1 MRSDTTTPESAL
13 PAADETVR
21 LFDDWF
27 DPIETG
33 LRDRVREFIEGM
45 MRAELDAVLAR
56 PRYARR
62 GVGEEASGAAGHR
75 HGSRPRSLMG
85 TFGPTEITVPRARL
99 DAADG
104 TTREWKSTALR
115 AYQRRT
121 LAADALIASTYL
133 AGTNTRRVRRALAAL
148 FGGAVG
154 KDTVSRVWR
163 KVKSDWDAW
172 NARSL
177 AAEPIVRLILDGTV
191 VRVRLDRKATAI
203 SLLVVLGVREDGQK
217 VLLAIKSMGGETTEA
232 WRAVLDGLVARGL
245 RRPEFLLVD
254 GAPGLEKALTAL
266 WGGVPT
272 QRCTVHKHRNLL
284 AHAPERLHD
293 EITADYTDMIYA
305 ATPQEIEERRRA
317 FVRKW
322 RLKHRAVAD
331 SLEEA
336 GDRLFTF
343 TRLPP
348 SQWRSARTTNAI
360 ERLHEEF
367 KRRIKTQTVLPSAD
381 TAAMLFWALLASGQ
395 INMRKVD
402 GWQTSPQSPLIS
414 RLTRCEPPSNHWRP
428 RPANSTQRARP
439 YLHGGWH
446 AG

>member
-1 MRSDTTTPESAL
+1 MTNTITKTDSSQREAETTPQ
-13 PAADETVR
+13 

-27 DPIETG
+27 DPIETE
-33 LRDRVREFIEGM
+33 VRGRARQFIEELIHG
-45 MRAELDAVLAR
+45 ELDAVLGR
-56 PRYARR
+56 PRYGRSNAPGDEARA
-62 GVGEEASGAAGHR
+62 GVAGHR
-75 HGSRPRSLMG
+75 HGSRRRSLTG
-85 TFGPTEITVPRARL
+85 TFGPIEISVPRARL
-99 DAADG
+99 NTAEG
-104 TTREWKSTALR
+104 KTSEWKSQALR

-154 KDTVSRVWR
+154 KDTVSRTWR

-177 AAEPIVRLILDGTV
+177 ADEPIVRLILDGTV

-217 VLLAIKSMGGETTEA
+217 VLLAIRSMGGESAEA
-232 WRAVLDGLVARGL
+232 WRAVLDDLIKRGL
-245 RRPEFLLVD
+245 RRPEFLIVD
-254 GAPGLEKALTAL
+254 GAPGLDKAIAAV
-266 WGGVPT
+266 WDGVPV

-284 AHAPERLHD
+284 AHAPERLHE

-305 ATPQEIEERRRA
+305 PTCEEIAARRKA
-317 FVRKW
+317 FIRKW

-336 GDRLFTF
+336 GERLFAF

-348 SQWRSARTTNAI
+348 SQWRSLRTTNAI

-395 INMRKVD
+395 INMRKID
-402 GWQTSPQSPLIS
+402 GWQTLATKPID
-414 RLTRCEPPSNHWRP
+414 RP
-428 RPANSTQRARP
+428 IDLAA
-439 YLHGGWH
+439 
-446 AG
+446 